1 MNMLMSNANSWYNS
15 LRIETEKRFGTGG
28 MALND
33 FRFKWAYTFAKSTDQ
48 HSINQNSAGR
58 NAPGRQ
64 LDPLDLAREKALSN
78 FDVRHNM
85 TLNFTYGLPALVA
98 SGAGAVLFNDW
109 SLNGIL
115 TANSGYPGTLQVGFS
130 RSRNGEE
137 SIADRPDLVAG
148 ARTSPVLGG
157 PDRYF
162 DDQAF
167 LLPEVGTHGNL
178 GRNTLSMPGLVTL
191 DTSVVKGF
199 AATERHRIQF
209 RAEFFNVLNR
219 ANFGAPNLRLFNSNG
234 SRIGSAG
241 RISSTITTARQ
252 IQFGLRWEF

>member
-15 LRIETEKRFGTGG
+15 LRTEIEKRVGVGG
-28 MALND
+28 NVLNQL
-33 FRFKWAYTFAKSTDQ
+33 RLKWAYTFAKSTDQ

-85 TLNFTYGLPALVA
+85 TFNFTYDVPALS
-98 SGAGAVLFNDW
+98 SGGLSATLLNNW

-137 SIADRPDLVAG
+137 SIADRPDLLG
-148 ARTSPVLGG
+148 GTSTSPVVGG

-162 DDQAF
+162 GSEGL
-167 LLPEVGTHGNL
+167 LLPEIGTHGNL
-178 GRNTLSMPGLVTL
+178 GRNTLSMPGLLTL
-191 DTSVVKGF
+191 DSSIVKAFSVS
-199 AATERHRIQF
+199 ERHTLQF
-209 RAEFFNVLNR
+209 RTEFFNVLNR
-219 ANFGAPNLRLFNSNG
+219 ANFGAPELRLFNSNG
-234 SRIGSAG
+234 SRIGSSG
-241 RISSTITTARQ
+241 RISTTLTTARQ